1 MEPLKKHGDPLED
14 ETRRSAEG
22 AESRRSA
29 ASAESETPART
40 IDEVKDNQ
48 PGSKGRRDEEDEPIV
63 RSASQ
68 TPNPNQPSDDATMEP
83 GGDLGNKRTNM

>member
-14 ETRRSAEG
+14 EIQEQ
-22 AESRRSA
+22 
-29 ASAESETPART
+29 PART
-40 IDEVKDNQ
+40 IDEVTDNQ
-48 PGSKGRRDEEDEPIV
+48 PGSKGRRDEEDQPLV

-68 TPNPNQPSDDATMEP
+68 TPNPNQPVDDATMEP

>member
-14 ETRRSAEG
+14 EIH
-22 AESRRSA
+22 
-29 ASAESETPART
+29 ETPART
-40 IDEVKDNQ
+40 IDEVTDNQ
-48 PGSKGRRDEEDEPIV
+48 PGSKGRREEEDQPIV

-68 TPNPNQPSDDATMEP
+68 TPNPNQPQDDATMEP